1 MLKKTAN
8 ASALGVVTLIWL
20 SIGVLVRW
28 ATYPAALLIVL
39 AMIFAGGIAGA
50 TIRTLGCLVAGRALG
65 IEIREFRLGSPVFLS
80 FQAGKTKV
88 RLGLPVSGDVTH
100 GPTSAS
106 RRAVVL
112 LAGPLADLVAAAVV
126 LALPISWP
134 VAVSLALMIG
144 GFGVAT
150 LIPYSSKRGPSTG
163 ACLLAVRAYGRAAAL
178 RADADGYDADPS
190 ARSRA
195 ERASRLLAAYRAGDP
210 WARDHPGALGYL
222 LRHEGMITDL
232 LDVHAGLPAPGHDR
246 REQAAEQLHILEWNV
261 IILPGLAPD
270 VVDVAADRLQW
281 VADNFTFERAGV
293 LHTLAVARLRQGR
306 FADVEPL
313 CAKGL
318 AAKYDAA
325 NRATVLATV
334 ALARRALGQP
344 YAELLAQAVALA
356 PDADL
361 VPEAAAVNAP

>member
-1 MLKKTAN
+1 VLKKTAN
-8 ASALGVVTLIWL
+8 ASAHGLVIVIWL
-20 SIGVLVRW
+20 GIGILVRW
-28 ATYPAALLIVL
+28 ATYPSVL
-39 AMIFAGGIAGA
+39 PVGLAIIIGGGIAGA
-50 TIRTLGCLVAGRALG
+50 TIRTLGFLVAGVACG
-65 IEIREFRLGSPVFLS
+65 MEIREYRLGSPVFLS

-88 RLGLPVSGDVTH
+88 RLGLPVSGDVVH
-100 GPTSAS
+100 GPTSAG
-106 RRAVVL
+106 RRAVFL

-134 VAVSLALMIG
+134 VAVSLGTVIA
-144 GFGVAT
+144 GFGISV
-150 LIPYSSKRGPSTG
+150 LIPYSGKKGPSTG
-163 ACLLAVRAYGRAAAL
+163 AYLLTVRAYGRAAPL

-190 ARSRA
+190 ARGRA
-195 ERASRLLAAYRAGDP
+195 ERASRWLAAYRAGDP

-232 LDVHAGLPAPGHDR
+232 LDVHAGLPAPGNDR
-246 REQAAEQLHILEWNV
+246 REEPAEQLHTLEWNV
-261 IILPGLAPD
+261 IVLPGLAPD
-270 VVDVAADRLQW
+270 VVDVAADRVQW
-281 VADNFTFERAGV
+281 VADNFTFERAAV

-334 ALARRALGQP
+334 ALARQALGQP
-344 YAELLAQAVALA
+344 YADLLAQAVALA

-361 VPEAAAVNAP
+361 VAEAAAVDAP